1 MTDAGYDLLYMINS
15 IMDLIVKLGVMI
27 FIVHYIKKGE

>member
-1 MTDAGYDLLYMINS
+1 MTEAAYDLLYMVNS
-15 IMDLIVKLGVMI
+15 IMDLMVKLGLII